1 MGSLWKCEKTQPD
14 HLTLKASYL
23 TELPEAFILLT
34 TGLSQDRDYRVIIIE
49 ILNVDP
55 TQIYHDSFER
65 QSWGIESVCGGGR
78 SDGVGS
84 CGERESEVKA
94 AEEKENFILTS

>member
-1 MGSLWKCEKTQPD
+1 
-14 HLTLKASYL
+14 
-23 TELPEAFILLT
+23 
-34 TGLSQDRDYRVIIIE
+34 
-49 ILNVDP
+49 LNVDP